1 MQIREVVKRYVVP
14 LQKCAHVLAERE
26 IDMLSSLSFVAD
38 TYHFVK
44 PTLSNKNEIKIVE
57 SRHPVVEEV
66 MA

>member
-14 LQKCAHVLAERE
+14 LQKCANVLAE

-57 SRHPVVEEV
+57 SRRSNG
-66 MA
+66 